1 MVAVKALALVLL
13 AGCGLDMSAARPW
26 VSISEL
32 SGPLVAERVAP
43 SGVRG
48 PRVLATNPLRVV
60 TYNLQYAPDP
70 AALADALINTPELA
84 SAGVVLV
91 QEVESYPEEGKSRT
105 AQMAEKLGL
114 GYVYVPAR
122 EVRDGGT
129 HGLAILSAFPISDV
143 EKMDL
148 PETSRKSQHRIAI
161 RATLDIDGTPL
172 TVVDVHLDTKLNTQQ
187 RIAQLSPVVM
197 SSLDAQVIAGDFN
210 MSWVQWV
217 DGTVP
222 VLTSS
227 GAPDQAPVVD
237 GYMRKQGFETP
248 TAESGATEHMFG
260 LEQRLDAIYTRD
272 VMPAYG
278 GVERVG
284 PSDHWPMWIDLALQ

>member
-1 MVAVKALALVLL
+1 MKLVACVLL
-13 AGCGLDMSAARPW
+13 AGCGLDMSASQPW
-26 VSISEL
+26 VSISDV

-43 SGVRG
+43 SAVRG
-48 PRVLATNPLRVV
+48 PRVVPARPLRVV
-60 TYNLQYAPDP
+60 TYNFEYGPDP
-70 AALADALINTPELA
+70 AALAATLA
-84 SAGVVLV
+84 STPTLATAGLVLV
-91 QEVESYPEEGKSRT
+91 QEVESYPAEGKSRT
-105 AQMAEKLGL
+105 AQVAELLGY

-129 HGLAILSAFPISDV
+129 HGLAILSAFPISSV

-148 PETSRKSQHRIAI
+148 PETSTKSQHRIAI
-161 RATLDIDGTPL
+161 RATIDVDGTPI

-197 SSLDAQVIAGDFN
+197 SSVDAQLIAGDFN

-222 VLTSS
+222 VLTSTS
-227 GAPDQAPVVD
+227 APDQAPVVD
-237 GYMRKQGFETP
+237 AYMRKQGFDTP
-248 TAESGATEHMFG
+248 TADSGATEHMFG

-272 VMPAYG
+272 VTPTYG

-284 PSDHWPMWIDLALQ
+284 PSDHWPMWIDLAIQ